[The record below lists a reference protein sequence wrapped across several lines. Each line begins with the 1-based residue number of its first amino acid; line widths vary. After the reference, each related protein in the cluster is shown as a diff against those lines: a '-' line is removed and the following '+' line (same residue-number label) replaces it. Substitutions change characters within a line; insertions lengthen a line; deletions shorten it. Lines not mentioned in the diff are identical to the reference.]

1 MGKEF
6 IVGVTGASGIIYA
19 RRLLEQLEGAG
30 KVHLIVTD
38 IARVIA
44 SHEGVDLEGLH
55 VKTYDDTVMTARI
68 ASGSFHH
75 DGMVIIPCSMK
86 TLAGIVGGYSENLV
100 TRAADVTLKE
110 RRRCIL
116 VLREMPFN
124 RVHLQNMLAAHD
136 AGATIMVAS
145 PGFYHRPVSIADLVD
160 MVVARVLDHL
170 GVTHDL
176 KVAWEGL
183 T

>member
-19 RRLLEQLEGAG
+19 RHFLDILVQSA
-30 KVHLIVTD
+30 KIHLIVSDTAQI
-38 IARVIA
+38 IAG
-44 SHEGVDLEGLH
+44 HEGIELDGIEA
-55 VKTYDDTVMTARI
+55 TYYHNGMMAAKI
-68 ASGSFHH
+68 SSGSFKH

-86 TLAGIVGGYSENLV
+86 TLAAVVNGYSNTLISRV
-100 TRAADVTLKE
+100 ADVTLKE
-110 RRRCIL
+110 RRKCIF

-124 RVHLQNMLAAHD
+124 RIHLQNMLAAHD
-136 AGATIMVAS
+136 MGATIFVAS
-145 PGFYHRPVSIADLVD
+145 PGFYHRPTKISDLVD

-170 GVTHDL
+170 CVDHNL

-183 T
+183 S

>member
-1 MGKEF
+1 
-6 IVGVTGASGIIYA
+6 
-19 RRLLEQLEGAG
+19 
-30 KVHLIVTD
+30 
-38 IARVIA
+38 
-44 SHEGVDLEGLH
+44 
-55 VKTYDDTVMTARI
+55 
-68 ASGSFHH
+68 
-75 DGMVIIPCSMK
+75 
-86 TLAGIVGGYSENLV
+86 V

-183 T
+183 S